1 MTSSSS
7 LSSSRAAWFALGG
20 VAVAASFA
28 AVGVWLDRP
37 AVALAGLGAVGLGA
51 LGLALLLR
59 RRDRALTE
67 LGAVCRRI
75 ADGDFEARLA
85 GAEARELGA
94 LSHVFNDMIDRCDAF
109 VRESS
114 AAMAA
119 IRDDKYYRHI
129 LPQGLRGSLLI
140 ASRTINEAMAAIETR
155 VAAFNANTAAFE
167 HAIGTVIDA
176 VGDASS
182 NMGETAG
189 SLSRGV
195 SHARERT
202 LAVSAASEQA
212 STNMETVAAATTE
225 LTASADEIL
234 GSVARSAT
242 IARTA
247 VAASDHARDTVGS
260 LSKATERIGEIV
272 QLIEEIAAQTNL
284 LALNATIEAAR
295 AGDAGRG
302 FSVVAQEVKSLA
314 EQTANATRDISRS
327 IAEVQDTTRA
337 AVEAISGIGRSI
349 GEVDDIT
356 RQVALAVEAQ
366 TAATGEVARNIEQ
379 AFTGIRDIS
388 GNIQS
393 VGANIGE
400 TEQHAGT
407 ALTASGTLAQQASAL
422 GDAVRDFLRSLHRRG
437 EDTRRAA

>member
-7 LSSSRAAWFALGG
+7 LFNAFIGLGVIVAGAL
-20 VAVAASFA
+20 AASA
-28 AVGVWLDRP
+28 GMLLGWPL
-37 AVALAGLGAVGLGA
+37 LTQAGLGAIVLATVGLAAMLLQLNGA
-51 LGLALLLR
+51 LSR
-59 RRDRALTE
+59 
-67 LGAVCRRI
+67 LGAVSRRI
-75 ADGDFEARLA
+75 ADGDFEARLG
-85 GAEARELGA
+85 GAEARQLGA
-94 LSHVFNDMIDRCDAF
+94 LCHDFNDMVDRCDAF

-140 ASRTINEAMAAIETR
+140 ASRTINDAMAAIETR
-155 VAAFNANTAAFE
+155 VAAFNANTADFE

-176 VGDASS
+176 VGAASS
-182 NMGETAG
+182 NMGDTAG

-195 SHARERT
+195 SHAREQT

-212 STNMETVAAATTE
+212 STNMETVAAATAE

-234 GSVARSAT
+234 GSVNRSAS
-242 IARTA
+242 IAKTA

-260 LSKATERIGEIV
+260 LSTATERIGEIV
-272 QLIEEIAAQTNL
+272 QLIEEIASQTNL

-295 AGDAGRG
+295 AGEAGRG

-314 EQTANATRDISRS
+314 AQTANATRDISHS
-327 IAEVQDTTRA
+327 IATVQDTTRA

-349 GEVDDIT
+349 GEVDAIT

-366 TAATGEVARNIEQ
+366 TAATSEVARNIEQ

-388 GNIQS
+388 GNIQG

-407 ALTASGTLAQQASAL
+407 ALTASGTLAQQASTL
-422 GDAVRDFLRSLHRRG
+422 GDAVRDFLRSLRRG
-437 EDTRRAA
+437 DAEKRRAA